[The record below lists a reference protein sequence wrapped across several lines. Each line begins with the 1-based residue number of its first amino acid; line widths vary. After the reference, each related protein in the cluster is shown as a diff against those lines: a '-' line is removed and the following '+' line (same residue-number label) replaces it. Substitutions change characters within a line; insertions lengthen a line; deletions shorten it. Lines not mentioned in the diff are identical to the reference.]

1 MFGQIASL
9 PTFCC
14 ETNPTYLKI
23 GHDSASDCPPLT
35 RTLLINSGQPIN
47 DMFKYLPS
55 PPNTRLSIL
64 ESTLRW
70 RHMAPTAPDTLWCHP
85 FFAGDPFIIKE
96 TPDLYIVGNQK
107 QFATKLVVEPDD
119 DNEGRPKARCR
130 IVMVPAFMKTGV
142 LVLINLGSLEVKTV
156 TFAVEGMSGGGEQ
169 VLQGKRAVSSK
180 SLNSI

>member
-1 MFGQIASL
+1 
-9 PTFCC
+9 
-14 ETNPTYLKI
+14 
-23 GHDSASDCPPLT
+23 
-35 RTLLINSGQPIN
+35 
-47 DMFKYLPS
+47 
-55 PPNTRLSIL
+55 
-64 ESTLRW
+64 
-70 RHMAPTAPDTLWCHP
+70 MAPTAPDTLWCHP